1 MADQRDLVLPIL
13 RGLQATL
20 TEHTRRFDAIDRR
33 FDAIDAQLAEHED
46 MFRAHGATL
55 ETHSQNFA
63 QLAATLGAFSCD
75 LREIRR
81 LLVDEHLARE
91 LNEIRLRVD
100 ALEDRLPPEA
110 PG

>member
-1 MADQRDLVLPIL
+1 MAIWYCASCARSKPRTLSIL
-13 RGLQATL
+13 GALMPWIGALTRSMLQ
-20 TEHTRRFDAIDRR
+20 I
-33 FDAIDAQLAEHED
+33 AEHQD
-46 MFRAHGATL
+46 MFRAHSATL

-63 QLAATLGAFSCD
+63 QLAATLGAFSRE

-91 LNEIRLRVD
+91 LREIRLRVD

-110 PG
+110 QG